1 MISLWQNK
9 VAGFFPRLFEP
20 AYIGSLR
27 LKNRLIMAP
36 MQTGMA
42 GVNGEVTQQLIDYF
56 AERASG
62 GVGMVITGHANVDYA
77 RGTSPPVMLRVDHDC
92 FIPGLRNLVEAIQRG
107 GARACCQIN
116 HLGAMAQPTGIK
128 EPYAPS
134 SLAHIPHAKEL
145 SLEEIAEIEGKF
157 AKAAARA
164 KRCGFDAI
172 EIHGAH
178 AYLIAQF
185 LSPFTNRRNDAYGG
199 DLDGRMRF
207 ALVVV
212 EKVRAAVGADFPL
225 IIRFN
230 GDDFTPQGLSLN
242 ESKKVAK
249 AMEQAGV
256 NAVHVSAGGPALDQ
270 IRSNANLLEPMP
282 YKQAWRVYLAE
293 AIKKEVSIPVITV
306 GVIRE
311 PQVAQTILE
320 QGKADFIALGRAL
333 IADPDW
339 PVKAREGRVEGIYPC
354 IGCNEGCRGNRA
366 RGWPINC
373 TVNARA
379 GREGILAK
387 HPKKALESKKVII
400 VGAGPA
406 GMECARVAAS
416 RGHQVTVYE
425 KEKSLGGQLLLASKP
440 PGKEKIKWELT
451 FLKMELERTGIK
463 VKRGQFATADEVLSA
478 HPDVVVVA
486 TGAEPVLPKQLN
498 WDGKLVLSFHQV
510 LSNDLTFEGKKVI
523 VLGGGSTGC
532 ETAMYLAHRGNY
544 VTVVE
549 MLPQLASDLE
559 PVTRGQLLGDMD
571 RLNIRVK
578 LETRVEGL
586 TATGVKTVTKDSGEK
601 IIEADR
607 AIMAL
612 GVRPQRKLASELE
625 GRVCELYVVGDANS
639 IGNAMDAIYHGNL
652 LGRKI

>member
-1 MISLWQNK
+1 M
-9 VAGFFPRLFEP
+9 AEFFPRLFQP
-20 AYIGSLR
+20 GYIGSLC

-62 GVGMVITGHANVDYA
+62 GVGMVVAGHTNVDYA

-116 HLGAMAQPTGIK
+116 HLGASAQPTGIK
-128 EPYAPS
+128 EPCTPS
-134 SLAHIPHAKEL
+134 SLAHIPGAKEL
-145 SLEEIAEIEGKF
+145 SLEEIAEVQGKF
-157 AKAAARA
+157 AEAAARA
-164 KRCGFDAI
+164 KRCGFDAV
-172 EIHGAH
+172 EIHAAH

-199 DLDGRMRF
+199 SLDRRMRF
-207 ALVVV
+207 ALEVVQ
-212 EKVRAAVGADFPL
+212 EVRSAIGPDFPL
-225 IIRFN
+225 SIRFN
-230 GDDFTPQGLSLN
+230 GDDFTPQGLTLD

-249 AMEQAGV
+249 AVEKAGI
-256 NAVHVSAGGPALDQ
+256 NIIHVSAGGPSLDQ
-270 IRSNANLLEPMP
+270 TRSNANLLEPMP
-282 YKQAWRVYLAE
+282 YAQAWRVYLAE

-311 PQVAQTILE
+311 PQVAETILE

-339 PVKAREGRVEGIYPC
+339 PIKAQEGRAEEIYSC

-373 TVNARA
+373 TVNART

-387 HPKKALESKKVII
+387 DLGRVVKPKKVII
-400 VGAGPA
+400 IGAGPA
-406 GMECARVAAS
+406 GMECACIAAS
-416 RGHQVTVYE
+416 RGHKVTLYE

-440 PGKEKIKWELT
+440 PGKDKIKWELA
-451 FLKMELERTGIK
+451 FLERQLERFGVT
-463 VKRGQFATADEVLSA
+463 VNRGELATVDKILSA
-478 HPDVVVVA
+478 NPDVAVVA
-486 TGAEPVLPKQLN
+486 TGSEPILPMQWN
-498 WDGKLVLSFHQV
+498 CDGKFVLSIHQI
-510 LSNDLTFEGKKVI
+510 LRDELTFKGQKVI

-532 ETAMYLAHRGNY
+532 ETAMYLADRGSH
-544 VTVVE
+544 VTVIE
-549 MLPQLASDLE
+549 MLSQLASELE
-559 PVTRGQLLGDMD
+559 PVTRGQLLADMD
-571 RLNIRVK
+571 RLNIRAK
-578 LETRVEGL
+578 LEAKVEAVTVSGIRI
-586 TATGVKTVTKDSGEK
+586 VTKDGSEES
-601 IIEADR
+601 IEAKR
-607 AIMAL
+607 VIIAI
-612 GVRPQRKLASELE
+612 GVSPQGGLASELR
-625 GRVCELYVVGDANS
+625 GKVSELYAVGDANS
-639 IGNAMDAIYHGNL
+639 IGNAMSAIYHGNL